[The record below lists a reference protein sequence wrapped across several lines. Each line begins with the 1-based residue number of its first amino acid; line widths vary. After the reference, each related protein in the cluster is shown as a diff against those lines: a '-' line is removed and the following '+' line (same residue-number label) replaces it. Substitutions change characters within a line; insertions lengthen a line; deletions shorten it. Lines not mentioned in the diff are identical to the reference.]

1 MRRLI
6 CIPFVLALIACVDT
20 APNTGPVS
28 GAHQRQSLST
38 SITEGDS
45 RIFLY
50 ATGKTPTRIVSIVDV
65 TDLDAMALVNWG
77 VSLTLFGHD
86 AFGVDV
92 DANGNVLLSGGWSQQ
107 SWLGVFDGNL
117 MMVGE
122 TGITST
128 VPGDPLDVAFRSTNQ
143 AVVCS
148 RVAPG
153 NYSRLIVLDVSD
165 LANPVQTGSAVIPG
179 TGAGDGCRSLAFDE
193 AGDLWVTT
201 GGVGNLVRMTL
212 DPTGVPI
219 STQVTPLSFPWGAI
233 EMAVQPGT
241 RRLFLSLIN
250 SGHIGVVDLTN
261 PSAPATLI
269 TNVCE
274 STLGSPQGLEFSPA
288 GDLFVGCSNYYGAT
302 DDLKA
307 IPASSLVGLSETVDA
322 ASLNV
327 RGADLG
333 PPGVYGSDGTMAFLA
348 IRPHSADLD
357 GPVSSNVTVLQN
369 PVKTGL
375 GVPLTAFIDD
385 GTTGGSAI
393 ATAEY
398 TLDHGVT
405 CLGWTP

>member
-1 MRRLI
+1 M
-6 CIPFVLALIACVDT
+6 
-20 APNTGPVS
+20 
-28 GAHQRQSLST
+28 
-38 SITEGDS
+38 
-45 RIFLY
+45 
-50 ATGKTPTRIVSIVDV
+50 
-65 TDLDAMALVNWG
+65 
-77 VSLTLFGHD
+77 
-86 AFGVDV
+86 
-92 DANGNVLLSGGWSQQ
+92 
-107 SWLGVFDGNL
+107 
-117 MMVGE
+117 
-122 TGITST
+122 
-128 VPGDPLDVAFRSTNQ
+128 AFRSTNQ

-274 STLGSPQGLEFSPA
+274 STLGSPQGLEFSRPETCSWGA
-288 GDLFVGCSNYYGAT
+288 QIITERQTTPRQPGRWSVSPKQWTQLGSTFVART
-302 DDLKA
+302 
-307 IPASSLVGLSETVDA
+307 
-322 ASLNV
+322 
-327 RGADLG
+327 
-333 PPGVYGSDGTMAFLA
+333 
-348 IRPHSADLD
+348 
-357 GPVSSNVTVLQN
+357 
-369 PVKTGL
+369 
-375 GVPLTAFIDD
+375 
-385 GTTGGSAI
+385 
-393 ATAEY
+393 
-398 TLDHGVT
+398 
-405 CLGWTP
+405 